1 MNTPVSAV
9 IMTTSQ
15 AGHVAVGHS
24 FAPPYLPPAPTNAA
38 AAHPAHP
45 QPRNNARHAP
55 VRPRRA
61 KQLAR
66 ISTNVYADTGDHS
79 QHSNSDAGSLIVLDD
94 GSIWAMTDAGDQ
106 ATASAWT
113 DSKSYGLDECVRWGW
128 PIRQQLDHVLARDS
142 DAS

>member
-1 MNTPVSAV
+1 
-9 IMTTSQ
+9 
-15 AGHVAVGHS
+15 
-24 FAPPYLPPAPTNAA
+24 
-38 AAHPAHP
+38 
-45 QPRNNARHAP
+45 
-55 VRPRRA
+55 
-61 KQLAR
+61 
-66 ISTNVYADTGDHS
+66 
-79 QHSNSDAGSLIVLDD
+79 LIVLDD